1 MVRAAVSN
9 AVKIVS
15 LPNIVTGFQDIVTE
29 DVDLNGWET
38 RVIRIRIILK
48 QCLERIINKYEL
60 ISYYLENVKKGM

>member
-15 LPNIVTGFQDIVTE
+15 LPNIMTGFQDIVTE

-38 RVIRIRIILK
+38 RVIRLRFILK
-48 QCLERIINKYEL
+48 QCLERIINQYEL
-60 ISYYLENVKKGM
+60 ISYYLENV

>member
-15 LPNIVTGFQDIVTE
+15 LPIIVTGFQDIVTE

-60 ISYYLENVKKGM
+60 ISYYLENVRKGM

>member
-38 RVIRIRIILK
+38 RVIRIRIKLK
-48 QCLERIINKYEL
+48 QCLERIINTYEL

>member
-15 LPNIVTGFQDIVTE
+15 LPNIVTGCQDIVTE

>member
-48 QCLERIINKYEL
+48 QCFERIINKYEL

>member
-15 LPNIVTGFQDIVTE
+15 LSNIMTGFQDIVTE

-38 RVIRIRIILK
+38 RVTRIRIILK